1 MTPVSLRQRHKAE
14 SGSRNI
20 STITI
25 IITTITVITALSH
38 GPTITIITIITII
51 IITIITA
58 ASEFIFARKRHKSL
72 ERDRVGAILP
82 QSDWASLW
90 LATRDRVEA
99 RHPAS
104 FDNPTDAV

>member
-25 IITTITVITALSH
+25 IITIITTITVITALSH
-38 GPTITIITIITII
+38 GPTITIITII